1 MGRHSIRRR
10 IRPLK
15 HQVKSRPSKRKTR
28 KASSTSRRIRS
39 NSRLLAASSP
49 AGEVALRK
57 KAKAK
62 GREFPQARLV
72 VSQGRSL
79 GLRTKTFFRVF

>member
-1 MGRHSIRRR
+1 MGLHSIRKR
-10 IRPLK
+10 IRPLYY
-15 HQVKSRPSKRKTR
+15 QVKSRPNKRKTR

-39 NSRLLAASSP
+39 NSRLLAASNP

-62 GREFPQARLV
+62 GMESPQARLV
-72 VSQGRSL
+72 VNQGRSL